1 MTAREWSFGFEPPA
15 DWVTSNDR
23 TQHRWDPNR
32 PVWRATSATLAQRH
46 KLPKGLRRARI
57 DIVIAP
63 PHEKHDRSAFALTC
77 KVIVDGLGPPFFRK
91 PSGRSKGAA
100 APGYGV
106 ISNDNRKKLDGEHLH
121 LLDPAP
127 PRGHVTVYV
136 TDLTNVP
143 QGRTWTPTIRTS
155 PTSRR
160 GTTKRCCNGCGERI
174 GDVTTEE
181 IEAAMA
187 GLPLPDVTSECLNC
201 KGDHHA

>member
-1 MTAREWSFGFEPPA
+1 MTAREWVLEIDPPA
-15 DWVTSNDR
+15 DWVTPNDR
-23 TQHRWDPNR
+23 TDRRYDGNR
-32 PVWRATSATLAQRH
+32 PAWRARAAIEAQRA
-46 KLPKGLRRARI
+46 KLPKGLERVRI

-63 PHEKHDRSAFALTC
+63 ESRRRDDDAYSLTC
-77 KVIVDGLGPPFFRK
+77 KAIVDGLGPPFFRR
-91 PSGRSKGAA
+91 PSGKSRGAA
-100 APGYGV
+100 APGYGL
-106 ISNDNRKKLDGEHLH
+106 IANDNRRHLDGWHPH
-121 LLDPAP
+121 VIDPTP

-143 QGRTWTPTIRTS
+143 PGRTWTPTIRTS